1 MAEDA
6 VGLDA
11 AEYVLDLG
19 AALEDALGLQAVL
32 LGEGLLLGD
41 VDDGHEGR
49 KAGLLGALDAVED
62 GLPEDVEGLHAVH
75 DPHEVDVLGEVDAL
89 LRRDLRRRVDEIVP
103 RFRVRVRVRVRLRL
117 SPNPNLGCEG

>member
-11 AEYVLDLG
+11 AEDVLDLG

-41 VDDGHEGR
+41 VDDGNEGR
-49 KAGLLGALDAVED
+49 EAGLLAAR
-62 GLPEDVEGLHAVH
+62 EGW
-75 DPHEVDVLGEVDAL
+75 G
-89 LRRDLRRRVDEIVP
+89 
-103 RFRVRVRVRVRLRL
+103 
-117 SPNPNLGCEG
+117 